1 VSQILTTLRKL
12 SPDKRKAFLAS
23 LSPEEVELLDSLLV
37 PATGTPWREI
47 ARPEQIMPEGN
58 WFIWAFIAGRG
69 AGKTRSAAE
78 AILELAEKPNKRIAL
93 VGRIPSDVR
102 DVMIE
107 GESGLIACA
116 KRIGLELEYVPS
128 KGRLVFPNGTIAY
141 TYSAEVP
148 SKLRGPQHD
157 YAWADELSSW
167 NDARKGDAV
176 DTAWN
181 NLVLGLRLGKQ
192 PRVIVTTT
200 PKPNLLTKTILKR
213 QSTVITTGSTY
224 DNLENLA
231 PTFKEQVLATYE
243 GTRIGRQELM
253 GELLEDV
260 DGALWT
266 NRMLEE
272 ALVDEVPEM
281 RRVVVAVDPSGGD
294 AEGNDE
300 QGIVVAGQGIDGN
313 YYVLADR
320 SCKLTPQG
328 WASRAIEAFYEF
340 DSDKLVAERNY
351 GGDMVEAVIK
361 NIDRNVNFKMVTAS
375 RGKLQRA
382 EPVAALYEQGKVKHV
397 KGLEAL
403 EAQMTGWTPQ
413 DGTSPDRMD
422 AMVWALTELALG
434 KKQVGP
440 AIASV
445 IGQNNSWQV

>member
-1 VSQILTTLRKL
+1 
-12 SPDKRKAFLAS
+12 
-23 LSPEEVELLDSLLV
+23 
-37 PATGTPWREI
+37 
-47 ARPEQIMPEGN
+47 MPSGS
-58 WFIWAFIAGRG
+58 WFTWAFIAGRG

-78 AILELAEKPNKRIAL
+78 AILELAEQPNKRIAL

-116 KRIGLELEYVPS
+116 RRKGLELEYVPS
-128 KGRLVFPNGTIAY
+128 KGRLVFPNGTVAY

-181 NLVLGLRLGKQ
+181 NLVLGLRLGKE
-192 PRVIVTTT
+192 PRAIVTTT
-200 PKPNLLTKTILKR
+200 PKPNLLTKTLLKR
-213 QSTVITTGSTY
+213 SSTVITTGTTY
-224 DNLENLA
+224 DNLDNLA

-260 DGALWT
+260 EGALWT
-266 NRMLEE
+266 NKMLED
-272 ALVDEVPEM
+272 ALVDTVPEM
-281 RRVVVAVDPSGGD
+281 RRVIVAIDPSGGD

-300 QGIVVAGQGIDGN
+300 QGIVVAGQGLDGN
-313 YYVLADR
+313 YYILADR
-320 SCKLTPQG
+320 SCKLSPQG

-340 DSDKLVAERNY
+340 EADKLVAERNY
-351 GGDMVEAVIK
+351 GGDMVQAVVK
-361 NIDRNVNFKMVTAS
+361 NIDRSVNFKMVTAS

-403 EAQMTGWTPQ
+403 EAQMTGWTPL

-422 AMVWALTELALG
+422 AMVWAMTELALG
-434 KKQVGP
+434 KKPIGP
-440 AIASV
+440 AVAIA
-445 IGQNNSWQV
+445 IGQTNTFKL

>member
-1 VSQILTTLRKL
+1 
-12 SPDKRKAFLAS
+12 
-23 LSPEEVELLDSLLV
+23 
-37 PATGTPWREI
+37 
-47 ARPEQIMPEGN
+47 MPEGN

-213 QSTVITTGSTY
+213 QSTVITSGSTY

-361 NIDRNVNFKMVTAS
+361 NIDKNVNFKMVTAS

-445 IGQNNSWQV
+445 IGQSNSFKL

>member
-1 VSQILTTLRKL
+1 M
-12 SPDKRKAFLAS
+12 PDG
-23 LSPEEVELLDSLLV
+23 D
-37 PATGTPWREI
+37 
-47 ARPEQIMPEGN
+47 
-58 WFIWAFIAGRG
+58 WFTWAFIAGRG

-78 AILELAEKPNKRIAL
+78 AILELAEQPNKRIAL

-116 KRIGLELEYVPS
+116 RRRGLELEYVPS
-128 KGRLVFPNGTIAY
+128 KGRLVFPNGTVAY

-181 NLVLGLRLGKQ
+181 NLVLGLRLGKE
-192 PRVIVTTT
+192 PKAIVTTT
-200 PKPNLLTKTILKR
+200 PKPNLLTKTLLKR
-213 QSTVITTGSTY
+213 SSTVITTGTTY
-224 DNLENLA
+224 DNLDNLA
-231 PTFKEQVLATYE
+231 PTFREQVLATYE

-260 DGALWT
+260 EGALWT
-266 NRMLEE
+266 NKMLED
-272 ALVDEVPEM
+272 ALVDTVPEM
-281 RRVVVAVDPSGGD
+281 RRVIVAIDPSGGD

-300 QGIVVAGQGIDGN
+300 QGIVVAGQGLDGN
-313 YYVLADR
+313 YYILADR
-320 SCKLTPQG
+320 SCKLSPQG
-328 WASRAIEAFYEF
+328 WASRAIVAFYEF
-340 DSDKLVAERNY
+340 DADKLVAERNY
-351 GGDMVEAVIK
+351 GGDMVQAVVK
-361 NIDRNVNFKMVTAS
+361 NIDRTVNFKMVTAS

-403 EAQMTGWTPQ
+403 EAQMTGWTPL

-422 AMVWALTELALG
+422 AMVWAMTELALG
-434 KKQVGP
+434 KKPIGP
-440 AIASV
+440 AVAIA
-445 IGQNNSWQV
+445 IGQTNSFKL